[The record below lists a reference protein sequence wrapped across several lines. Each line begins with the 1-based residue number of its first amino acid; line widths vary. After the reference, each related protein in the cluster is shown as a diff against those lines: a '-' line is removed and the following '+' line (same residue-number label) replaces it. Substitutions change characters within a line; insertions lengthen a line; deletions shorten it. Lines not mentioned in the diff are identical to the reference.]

1 MPGTIADPYNLQRFI
16 DAQANTFEQ
25 VVDELREGRKRSHW
39 MWFIFP
45 QVAGLGSSPM
55 AEQYAI
61 SGSDE
66 AAADMQHEILGP
78 RLLRCT
84 ELVNQVEDR
93 TVEAIFGY
101 PDNLKFR
108 SSITLFD
115 GVASGGNIFRFALDK
130 YFAGQPDPAT
140 LALVEVRGR

>member
-1 MPGTIADPYNLQRFI
+1 
-16 DAQANTFEQ
+16 
-25 VVDELREGRKRSHW
+25 
-39 MWFIFP
+39 
-45 QVAGLGSSPM
+45 
-55 AEQYAI
+55 
-61 SGSDE
+61 
-66 AAADMQHEILGP
+66 MQHEILGP

-84 ELVNQVEDR
+84 ELVNQVENQ

-115 GVASGGNIFRFALDK
+115 SVASGDNIFRVALDK

-140 LALVEVRGR
+140 LALV